1 MGRVERRSVGRNGD
15 HLSVSIS
22 FGELAVVV
30 GVKTDKPMVAIARA
44 REVLALELD
53 ALAVQ
58 IDNED
63 ETM

>member
-1 MGRVERRSVGRNGD
+1 M
-15 HLSVSIS
+15 
-22 FGELAVVV
+22 VV